1 MSITTL
7 LSEARDR
14 RSAQRAQRA
23 EHEALVRELSAYRT
37 PNERT
42 RIEMLAARSNDPAAA
57 EILDI
62 LDHLALQDPRRR
74 WPGCAAAPD
83 QTCHPGGWSYRVG
96 PLHSSADQRHHV

>member
-37 PNERT
+37 PNERLE
-42 RIEMLAARSNDPAAA
+42 IEIIAGRSNDPAAA
-57 EILDI
+57 EVLDI
-62 LDHLALQDPRRR
+62 LDNLAVDREEQVAGMRR
-74 WPGCAAAPD
+74 CA
-83 QTCHPGGWSYRVG
+83 
-96 PLHSSADQRHHV
+96 